1 MPEPPQ
7 QASPMAGAGESG
19 RLLATKLFAP
29 RPQPGFVSRP
39 RLAKG
44 LNDGLARGLIL
55 VSAPAGFGKTALLAE
70 WARQRPVAWLSLDG
84 GDNDPA

>member
-1 MPEPPQ
+1 
-7 QASPMAGAGESG
+7 MAGAGESG
-19 RLLATKLFAP
+19 GLLATKLFAP